1 MELKYK
7 IITGFPCNNGS
18 AYMIILE
25 NHEPLITKNK
35 EAYDKAMKEGYI
47 TVKVKGSATDDLNS
61 HVTQ

>member
-1 MELKYK
+1 MKLKYK

-47 TVKVKGSATDDLNS
+47 EIKD
-61 HVTQ
+61 